1 MRNCGG
7 SSGMH
12 VTDKRVPSAAVIR
25 FFERHVVEMEKGFS
39 PKHQIGEA
47 GGAEERRI
55 AKRP

>member
-1 MRNCGG
+1 
-7 SSGMH
+7 MH

-25 FFERHVVEMEKGFS
+25 FFERHVVEMEKQLRMEDQHGFS